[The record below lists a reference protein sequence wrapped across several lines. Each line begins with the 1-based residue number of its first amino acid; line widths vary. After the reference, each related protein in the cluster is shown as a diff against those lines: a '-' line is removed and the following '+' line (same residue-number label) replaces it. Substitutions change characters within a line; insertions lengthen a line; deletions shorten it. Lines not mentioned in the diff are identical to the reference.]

1 MCFYNIS
8 TGRMTKGGP
17 PNREHDQRRRLGAAE
32 RKEGQTA
39 RETKL
44 NRLPPREFLKLY
56 LKLKGK
62 KKKNTYNT
70 I

>member
-1 MCFYNIS
+1 MCFYITN

-39 RETKL
+39 RKTKL
-44 NRLPPREFLKLY
+44 NRLPPHEFLKLY
-56 LKLKGK
+56 LKLKEK
-62 KKKNTYNT
+62 K
-70 I
+70 